1 MLIMFEGTS
10 LIITLFVV
18 GFLLIAAEVFLPGLI
33 LGSIGILCLAGSVA
47 LVFANY
53 GTAAGL
59 AASFIVGGLA
69 LVGFVVWLFVFPR
82 TFIGRKIM
90 LRSSQPPDRRAAE
103 HRSLVG
109 QTGISLTPL
118 RPSGTARIDGKR
130 VDVTAL
136 ADFLDEGVPVE
147 VVAADG
153 LRVVVRLKDGLEQ
166 SVQTA

>member
-1 MLIMFEGTS
+1 MIMFEGPS
-10 LIITLFVV
+10 LIVALFVV
-18 GFLLIAAEVFLPGLI
+18 GFFLIAAEVFLPGLI
-33 LGSIGILCLAGSVA
+33 LGTLGVLCLAGSVA

-59 AASFIVGGLA
+59 AATFVVGGLA

-90 LRSSQPPDRRAAE
+90 LRSSQPPDRTAQE
-103 HRSLVG
+103 HRTLVG
-109 QTGISLTPL
+109 ATGISLTPL

-136 ADFLDEGVPVE
+136 AEFLDEGVPLE

-153 LRVVVRLKDGLEQ
+153 LRIVVRRKDG
-166 SVQTA
+166 VA

>member
-1 MLIMFEGTS
+1 MFEGTS
-10 LIITLFVV
+10 LIVALFVV

-33 LGSIGILCLAGSVA
+33 LGTIGVLCLAGSVA
-47 LVFANY
+47 MVYANH
-53 GTAAGL
+53 GPAAGL
-59 AASFIVGGLA
+59 VATFVVGGLA

-90 LRSSQPPDRRAAE
+90 LRSSQPPDHRATE

-109 QTGISLTPL
+109 QTGFSLTPL

-130 VDVTAL
+130 IDVTAL
-136 ADFLDEGVPVE
+136 ADFIDEGVRVE

-153 LRVVVRLKDGLEQ
+153 LRVVVRRKDGLEQ

>member
-1 MLIMFEGTS
+1 MLMFEGPS
-10 LIITLFVV
+10 LIVALFVV

-33 LGSIGILCLAGSVA
+33 LGTIGVLCLAGSVA
-47 LVFANY
+47 MVFANY
-53 GTAAGL
+53 GPAAGL
-59 AASFIVGGLA
+59 AATFVVGGLA

-90 LRSSQPPDRRAAE
+90 LRSSQPPDRMAPE
-103 HRSLVG
+103 HRRLVG

-136 ADFLDEGVPVE
+136 ADFVDEGVPVE

-153 LRVVVRLKDGLEQ
+153 LRVVVRRKDGLVQ
-166 SVQTA
+166 SSQTA